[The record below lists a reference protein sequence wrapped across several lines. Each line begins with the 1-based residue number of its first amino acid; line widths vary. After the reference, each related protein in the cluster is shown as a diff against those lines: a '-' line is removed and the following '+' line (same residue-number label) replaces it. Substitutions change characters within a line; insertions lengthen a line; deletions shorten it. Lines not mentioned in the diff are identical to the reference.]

1 LTTVE
6 NNIKNKQQVNWTTYF
21 HKTMP
26 V

>member
-6 NNIKNKQQVNWTTYF
+6 NNIKNKQQVNWTIYF